1 MFHPII
7 QNWFTEKYGIPTDI
21 RKQSWPRIAAGEHL
35 FITPPTASSKPLT
48 AFLWYI
54 NGQPATMSPYLSVIE
69 NSFNLFRDYKSVII
83 QREL

>member
-7 QNWFTEKYGIPTDI
+7 QNWFTEKYGVPTDI
-21 RKQSWPRIAAGEHL
+21 QNQSLSRITAGEHL
-35 FITPPTASSKPLT
+35 FITAPTSSSITLT

-54 NGQPATMSPYLSVIE
+54 NGQPTALGPYLRIIE

>member
-7 QNWFTEKYGIPTDI
+7 QNWFTEKYGVPT
-21 RKQSWPRIAAGEHL
+21 G
-35 FITPPTASSKPLT
+35 SSKTLT

-54 NGQPATMSPYLSVIE
+54 NGQPAAMSPYLSVIE